1 LANLRSF
8 GSVEHIALACAQ
20 FISGAP
26 DSFEGLIEMS
36 EGYVKVGR
44 VTDFPAGSL
53 KKVAVGVDEVIV
65 TTVGGKLYAITNKC
79 THRGGPLN
87 EGELEGSTIICPWH
101 GGKFDLT
108 TGKVVS
114 PPPMKDEASFTVKI
128 EGSDVLLK
136 KM

>member
-1 LANLRSF
+1 
-8 GSVEHIALACAQ
+8 
-20 FISGAP
+20 
-26 DSFEGLIEMS
+26 MS
-36 EGYVKVGR
+36 EGYVKVGQ
-44 VTDFPAGSL
+44 VADFPAGSL
-53 KKVAVGVDEVIV
+53 KKVTVGVDDVV
-65 TTVGGKLYAITNKC
+65 VASVGGKLYAITDKC

-114 PPPMKDEASFTVKI
+114 PPPTKDEASFAVRI
-128 EGSDVLLK
+128 EGTDVLLK